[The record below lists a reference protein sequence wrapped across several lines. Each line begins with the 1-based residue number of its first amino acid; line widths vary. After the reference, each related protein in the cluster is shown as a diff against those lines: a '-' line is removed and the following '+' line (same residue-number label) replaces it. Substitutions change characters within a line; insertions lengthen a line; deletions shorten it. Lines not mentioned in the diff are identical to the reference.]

1 MAIPDYQNIMLPL
14 LKLLKDEKEHSL
26 REVGEKLA
34 NVFNLSDDELKAL
47 LPSGQQAIFM
57 NRVGWARTYLK
68 KASLIESTKRSFF
81 KISKRGIDALKQNPS
96 AINVKFLEQYPEFV
110 EFKESSKKEKNILS
124 NNEAEITD
132 QQTPEESLE
141 YGYQKI
147 RQNLAQELINRIK
160 SCSPSFFEKLVIEL
174 LVKMGYGGS
183 LHDAGKAIGKSGD
196 EGIDGIIKEDRLGL
210 DVIYI
215 QAKRWDKGTV
225 GRPEIQRFVGALHGQ
240 RAKKGIFITT
250 STFSNDAKDYVSKID
265 SKLVLID
272 GGELA
277 QLMIDYGIGVSNV
290 TSYNIKRID
299 SDYFEE

>member
-1 MAIPDYQNIMLPL
+1 MAIPDYQSIMLPL
-14 LKLLKDEKEHSL
+14 LKLLKDEEEHSL
-26 REVGEKLA
+26 REVSEKLA

-47 LPSGQQAIFM
+47 LQSGQQAIFM

-81 KISKRGIDALKQNPS
+81 KISKRGTEVLKQNPS
-96 AINVKFLEQYPEFV
+96 VVNVKFLEQYPEFV

-124 NNEAEITD
+124 NSEAEITN

-160 SCSPSFFEKLVIEL
+160 SCSPSFFEKLVVEL

-250 STFSNDAKDYVSKID
+250 SIFSNEAKDYVSKID

-290 TSYNIKRID
+290 TSYDIKRID

>member
-1 MAIPDYQNIMLPL
+1 VAIPDYQSIMLPL
-14 LKLLKDEKEHSL
+14 LNLLKDEKEHSL
-26 REVGEKLA
+26 REVSDKLA
-34 NVFNLSDDELKAL
+34 DVFNLSDDELKAL

-68 KASLIESTKRSFF
+68 KASLIESIKRSFF
-81 KISKRGIDALKQNPS
+81 KISKRGIDVLKQNPS
-96 AINVKFLEQYPEFV
+96 AVNVKFLEQYPEFV
-110 EFKESSKKEKNILS
+110 EFKESSKKEKNTLS
-124 NNEAEITD
+124 NSEIEITN

-160 SCSPSFFEKLVIEL
+160 GCSPSFFEKLVVEL

-183 LHDAGKAIGKSGD
+183 LHDAGKAVGKSGD

-250 STFSNDAKDYVSKID
+250 SIFSNDAKDYVSKID

-290 TSYNIKRID
+290 TSYDIKRID

>member
-1 MAIPDYQNIMLPL
+1 MLPL
-14 LKLLKDEKEHSL
+14 LNLLKDEKEHSL
-26 REVGEKLA
+26 REVSDKLA
-34 NVFNLSDDELKAL
+34 DVFNLSDDELKAL

-68 KASLIESTKRSFF
+68 KASLIESIKRSFF
-81 KISKRGIDALKQNPS
+81 KISKRGIDVLKQNPS
-96 AINVKFLEQYPEFV
+96 AVNVKFLEQYPEFV
-110 EFKESSKKEKNILS
+110 EFKESSKKEKNTLS
-124 NNEAEITD
+124 NSEIEITN

-160 SCSPSFFEKLVIEL
+160 GCSPSFFEKLVVEL

-183 LHDAGKAIGKSGD
+183 LHDAGKAVGKSGD

-250 STFSNDAKDYVSKID
+250 SIFSNDAKDYVSKID

-290 TSYNIKRID
+290 TSYDIKRID

>member
-1 MAIPDYQNIMLPL
+1 MAIPDYQSIMLPL

-26 REVGEKLA
+26 REVSEKLA

-47 LPSGQQAIFM
+47 LPSGQQAVFM

-81 KISKRGIDALKQNPS
+81 KISKRGIDVLKQSPS
-96 AINVKFLEQYPEFV
+96 AINVKFLEQYPEFI

-124 NNEAEITD
+124 NNEAEITA

-141 YGYQKI
+141 YGYHKI
-147 RQNLAQELINRIK
+147 RQNLAQELINRVK
-160 SCSPSFFEKLVIEL
+160 GCSPSFFEKLVVEL

-277 QLMIDYGIGVSNV
+277 QLMIDYGTGVSNV
-290 TSYNIKRID
+290 TSYDIKRID